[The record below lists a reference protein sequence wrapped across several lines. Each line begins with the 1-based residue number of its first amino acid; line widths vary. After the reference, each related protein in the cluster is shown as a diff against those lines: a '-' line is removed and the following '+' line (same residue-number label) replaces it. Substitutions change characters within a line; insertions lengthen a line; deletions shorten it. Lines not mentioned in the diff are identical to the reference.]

1 MDIKEILSLM
11 NNSGLDLSSL
21 QNGKNTNLMNL
32 LPLLMNM
39 QKNSNKDQ
47 KIIDTEVNETIKK
60 LFE

>member
-39 QKNSNKDQ
+39 QKNSTKDQ